1 MELVEGITENYLIMH
16 IERDAEGSIEKVIDA
31 DGNDVEKQMLAH
43 SFLASGCDG
52 GFTYKDEFIKMD
64 DYYQFRKD
72 KAARHQRFKSR
83 KLPKMVKPTHS
94 TGDTLSPPKCSGIA
108 NSKN

>member
-16 IERDAEGSIEKVIDA
+16 IERNAEGSIEKVIGA
-31 DGNDVEKQMLAH
+31 DGNEVEKQMLAH
-43 SFLASGCDG
+43 SFVASGCDG
-52 GFTYKDEFIKMD
+52 GFTYKDEFIEMH

-83 KLPKMVKPTHS
+83 KLPKMVKPKP
-94 TGDTLSPPKCSGIA
+94 SPASEINTDKSLET
-108 NSKN
+108 